1 MENIWNEAQE
11 KVHNGST
18 FRINLE
24 KRDLVIDGKYIIKDG
39 KYEGELGYDTKFPA
53 NALLAM
59 IEEYYWEYRHSVPSA
74 RSEAKYRRYFRA
86 LPEHELSEDDMLYG
100 QHRDITQLRLELFV
114 LIVILQ
120 NTLVWDEFAK
130 GKWFWQSKKYLS
142 LVMLKKWMISKSEA
156 NE

>member
-39 KYEGELGYDTKFPA
+39 KYEGELGYDTKFPV

-59 IEEYYWEYRHSVPSA
+59 IEEYYWQYLHSVPSA

-86 LPEHELSEDDMLYG
+86 LPEHELSEYDMLYG
-100 QHRDITQLRLELFV
+100 ESRELAQLRLELFV
-114 LIVILQ
+114 LIVIL
-120 NTLVWDEFAK
+120 NGDLKWDEFAK
-130 GKWFWQSKKYLS
+130 DYWFWQSKKHPS
-142 LVMLKKWMISKSEA
+142 LIILKQWIEI
-156 NE
+156 NNN

>member
-53 NALLAM
+53 AALLAM
-59 IEEYYWEYRHSVPSA
+59 IEEYYWQYLHSVPSA

-100 QHRDITQLRLELFV
+100 EHRDITQLRLELFI
-114 LIVILQ
+114 LIIILQ
-120 NTLVWDEFAK
+120 NTLAWDEFAK
-130 GKWFWQSKKYLS
+130 GKWFWQSNKYKS
-142 LVMLKKWMISKSEA
+142 LIILRQWVI
-156 NE
+156 

>member
-18 FRINLE
+18 FRVDLIKRNL
-24 KRDLVIDGKYIIKDG
+24 LIDGKHIIKEG
-39 KYEGELGYDTKFPA
+39 KYEGALGYNTGFPV

-59 IEEYYWEYRHSVPSA
+59 AEEFYWQYLHSVPSA

-100 QHRDITQLRLELFV
+100 DSRELTQLRLELYI
-114 LIVILQ
+114 LISIL
-120 NTLVWDEFAK
+120 NEDLKWDEFAEN
-130 GKWFWQSKKYLS
+130 KWFWQSKKHPS
-142 LVMLKKWMISKSEA
+142 FIILKQWVVTNNK
-156 NE
+156 